1 MEKIIVNT
9 NPFGFGEDNEYHY
22 NAQVWTYTMG
32 KWWYAG
38 KGKYCKT
45 LEDVLKYASELN
57 LSVEFNWQYHSLL
70 CFWLYLKKF

>member
-1 MEKIIVNT
+1 
-9 NPFGFGEDNEYHY
+9 
-22 NAQVWTYTMG
+22 MG

-57 LSVEFNWQYHSLL
+57 LSVEF
-70 CFWLYLKKF
+70 KD

>member
-1 MEKIIVNT
+1 MKILRIGFGNMEKIIVNT

-57 LSVEFNWQYHSLL
+57 LSVEFN
-70 CFWLYLKKF
+70 